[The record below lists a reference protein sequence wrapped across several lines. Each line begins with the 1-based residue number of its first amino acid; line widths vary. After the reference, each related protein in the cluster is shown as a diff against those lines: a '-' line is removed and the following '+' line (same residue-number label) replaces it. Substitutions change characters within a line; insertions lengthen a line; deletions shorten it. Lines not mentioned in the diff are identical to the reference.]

1 LEAAEKLKP
10 NEDIK
15 PHEQDLWMKLHS
27 VLTSYLRGRCAGLVR
42 SVAKQQDGFRL
53 WRALVT
59 EYEPA
64 SRQRSL
70 AVAQALASY
79 PSFPSS
85 KTAMEHSQLQGNLK
99 NFLGKLIQRN

>member
-1 LEAAEKLKP
+1 M
-10 NEDIK
+10 D
-15 PHEQDLWMKLHS
+15 S
-27 VLTSYLRGRCAGLVR
+27 VFGEL
-42 SVAKQQDGFRL
+42 
-53 WRALVT
+53 

-85 KTAMEHSQLQGNLK
+85 KTAMENILNYKAFVTQFEELSGQTYPEELK
-99 NFLGKLIQRN
+99 PASAQKVVFESIYN